1 MTSPCVTAIVPAY
14 NRERYLGAALESI
27 LLQDYRPLEVIVVD
41 DGSTDGT
48 ARVARSYPEV
58 RYLYQPNQGA
68 AAARNAGI
76 AVSRGAFL
84 AFLDSDDVWTPQKLS
99 LQVGFLLENPQLGYC
114 LARMR
119 NFLEPGCP
127 APPWIRPEEVSRT
140 EIGISLCTLIGRREI
155 FDRVGGFNPQY
166 RCGSDTEWFFRAKDA
181 RIPLAILP
189 QVLLHRRIHDTN
201 LSASRGPNFPILA
214 NIIKESVARMRSKR
228 AGASS
233 AEGG

>member
-1 MTSPCVTAIVPAY
+1 VSSVGRPLVSAILPAY
-14 NRERYLGAALESI
+14 NRERYLGAALTSI
-27 LLQDYRPLEVIVVD
+27 LQQDYRPLEVIVVD

-114 LARMR
+114 LGRMQIL
-119 NFLEPGCP
+119 LEPGSP
-127 APPWIRPEEVSRT
+127 VTPQAKPEEITRT
-140 EIGISLCTLIGRREI
+140 EIGALPSALVVRREI
-155 FDRVGGFNPQY
+155 FDRVGGFDPRY
-166 RCGSDTEWFFRAKDA
+166 RVGEDIDWFFRAKDTG
-181 RIPLAILP
+181 IPFAILP
-189 QVLLHRRIHDTN
+189 EVLLHRRVHE
-201 LSASRGPNFPILA
+201 ASLTGQV
-214 NIIKESVARMRSKR
+214 ESGSSPVARITKASLDRLRARRSR
-228 AGASS
+228 
-233 AEGG
+233 